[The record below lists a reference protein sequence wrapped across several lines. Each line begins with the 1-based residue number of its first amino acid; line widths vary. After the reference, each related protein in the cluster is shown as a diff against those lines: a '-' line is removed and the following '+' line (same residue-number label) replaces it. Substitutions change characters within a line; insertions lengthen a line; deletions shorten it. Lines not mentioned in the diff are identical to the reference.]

1 MTKRKGFTLVELLIV
16 VVIIGVLTSMMSISS
31 VGSTDSA
38 KASAIIGNLVTMRKA
53 ALADYIENGDTNWTD
68 ADSVRKAIAAYMN
81 TKEAAITAA
90 KFSVLKQDSD
100 PKGWYILYEFQT
112 DDSSSVKDKIAGK
125 ANLTGLYAAT
135 AATAVTDTIYTN
147 TEANKF
153 LALKV
158 R

>member
-1 MTKRKGFTLVELLIV
+1 MIKRKGFTLVELLIV
-16 VVIIGVLTSMMSISS
+16 VVIMGVLTSMMSISS

-68 ADSVRKAIAAYMN
+68 ADSVREAIAAYMN
-81 TKEAAITAA
+81 TKETAITAA
-90 KFSVLKQDSD
+90 KFSVLKQDA
-100 PKGWYILYEFQT
+100 WYILYEFQT

-135 AATAVTDTIYTN
+135 AATTVTNNIYTN
-147 TEANKF
+147 VANNTHV
-153 LALKV
+153 AIKV